1 MILSC
6 PSCRTRYVVPDRAI
20 GPEGRR
26 VRCAQCRYSWHQEGS
41 PVEAVAE
48 APVAAPAEEPRA
60 VQAEPAGS
68 QHHVADAGDPA
79 PPDWIGPEVA
89 DEAPPARPRRNRTR
103 LWTGLAVVAALLMIG
118 AIAAISMIG
127 PQQIAAWA
135 GIEAGSAEQLGIS
148 GQVSR
153 DTLPNNTEL
162 LTVTG
167 EVRNLTDEPQRV
179 PQIRAELRDAQER
192 VVYSWSIAP
201 PVREVQPR
209 QAVTFV
215 AAARDV
221 PPGGRNL
228 SLSFVPLT

>member
-26 VRCAQCRYSWHQEGS
+26 VRCANCRYSWHQDGS
-41 PVEAVAE
+41 PVETEPDFPAQAEQARATTHTEPAVAGHH
-48 APVAAPAEEPRA
+48 AAN
-60 VQAEPAGS
+60 
-68 QHHVADAGDPA
+68 AGDPA
-79 PPDWIGPEVA
+79 PPDWIGPEVSE
-89 DEAPPARPRRNRTR
+89 DEPPARPRRNRAR
-103 LWTGLAVVAALLMIG
+103 LWTGLAVIAALLMIG
-118 AIAAISMIG
+118 AAAALSYFG

-135 GIEAGSAEQLGIS
+135 GIEAGSADQLGIS